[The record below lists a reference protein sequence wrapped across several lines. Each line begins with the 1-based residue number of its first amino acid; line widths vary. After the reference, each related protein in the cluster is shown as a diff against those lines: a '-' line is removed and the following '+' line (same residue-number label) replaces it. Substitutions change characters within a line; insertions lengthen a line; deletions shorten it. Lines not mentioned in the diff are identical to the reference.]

1 MNGEKIFLKKYIE
14 KKNKYSIARRIAM
27 LFLADIED
35 KEEKEQENQN
45 KNDTTPSITKK
56 KINK

>member
-1 MNGEKIFLKKYIE
+1 MNGEKNFLKNYIK

-35 KEEKEQENQN
+35 KEEKKKEN
-45 KNDTTPSITKK
+45 KNDNTPLMTKK
-56 KINK
+56 DK